1 MRFTICTTEAVVSVH
16 SAVLLLVLPLS
27 KLTDISSSQRWVI
40 YSQTNGAVSNY
51 TYLFRFVWFVCF
63 LACCFVFGFVI
74 VFSDLLF
81 CFRICHCVFWLVIMF
96 SGLLLCFLNC
106 YFVFYICICVCNL
119 LFCFQN
125 CDLFC
130 TSRPPYV
137 CRASWKIRTLGGGSP
152 CSLRWTSNPAHIQ
165 AWRHKPRPCPIQP
178 RPCQRVT
185 SETTPLSYTSP
196 LLIPHPCTGE
206 TRK

>member
-1 MRFTICTTEAVVSVH
+1 MPLRCDLRFEKGEKKKS
-16 SAVLLLVLPLS
+16 SAKGAIEPLVDRVKKTWLMIYHLHHWS
-27 KLTDISSSQRWVI
+27 WWYNRLCCASSGSSFTLIDRLTDVSSSQRWVI

-51 TYLFRFVWFVCF
+51 TYLFRFVWFV
-63 LACCFVFGFVI
+63 V

-125 CDLFC
+125 RDLFC
-130 TSRPPYV
+130 TSQPPY
-137 CRASWKIRTLGGGSP
+137 SSP
-152 CSLRWTSNPAHIQ
+152 SVSHDP
-165 AWRHKPRPCPIQP
+165 
-178 RPCQRVT
+178 
-185 SETTPLSYTSP
+185 SEII
-196 LLIPHPCTGE
+196 LI
-206 TRK
+206 